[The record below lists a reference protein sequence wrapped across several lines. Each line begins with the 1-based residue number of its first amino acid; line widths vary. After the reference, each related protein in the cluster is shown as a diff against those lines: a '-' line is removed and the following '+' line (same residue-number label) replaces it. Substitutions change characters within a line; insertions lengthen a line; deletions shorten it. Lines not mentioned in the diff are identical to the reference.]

1 MVVRHIPSYSSYAQ
15 QLESKVLLMNCSKL
29 IVVLGPIKI
38 KQKKMKCFV
47 VWSFIIIK
55 CSFLEYFVSTFQK
68 VDYSYYILY

>member
-1 MVVRHIPSYSSYAQ
+1 MVIRHIPSHSSHAQ
-15 QLESKVLLMNCSKL
+15 QLESKVSLRNCSKL

-47 VWSFIIIK
+47 VWFFIIK